1 MEYQVKIIQDVSV
14 EPVTLAEIKAWSMID
29 ADYAYDDTVLQLMIG
44 SAREKLE
51 NYSNLAFGLKTLE
64 VQFTGG
70 YFQLP
75 YGPTGTILSLF
86 NVGEDPYA
94 DTDYTLRGLTFKS
107 MCLDSDNSY
116 EWFYP
121 IGGGYPR
128 LWNYYERYPLN
139 TYNVTYT
146 TGYTTL
152 PRLLKEALLI
162 QVDYDLK
169 VRGLPEMAA
178 LSPVAVEKVNSF
190 SRNLIL

>member
-1 MEYQVKIIQDVSV
+1 MEYQVKIVQDVSV
-14 EPVTLAEIKAWSMID
+14 EPVTLAEVKAWSQID
-29 ADYAYDDTVLQLMIG
+29 ADYAHDDTSLQLMIG

-51 NYSNLAFGLKTLE
+51 NYSNLAFGVKTLE
-64 VQFTGG
+64 AQFTGG

-75 YGPTGTILSLF
+75 YGPAGTILSFF

-94 DTDYTLRGLTFKS
+94 DTEYTLHGLTFKS
-107 MCLDSDNSY
+107 MCIGSVTSY

-121 IGGGYPR
+121 IGGGYPV

-139 TYNVTYT
+139 TYNVIYT